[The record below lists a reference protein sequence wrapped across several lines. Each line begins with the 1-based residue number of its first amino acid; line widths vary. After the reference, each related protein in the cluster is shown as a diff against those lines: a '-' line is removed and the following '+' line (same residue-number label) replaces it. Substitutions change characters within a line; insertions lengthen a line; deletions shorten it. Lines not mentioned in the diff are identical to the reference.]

1 MADAPFS
8 VVWVRTSSS
17 INILQKF
24 MMIKLSQTNE
34 ADSKCNGDQLRSI
47 RFVDINFDVFFRKI
61 ITYIEPFSIVYRKNL
76 YRSNQQ

>member
-1 MADAPFS
+1 
-8 VVWVRTSSS
+8 
-17 INILQKF
+17 
-24 MMIKLSQTNE
+24 MIKLSQTNE